1 MEEKNFKVFMVK
13 LLAGGFAGMTNWGF
27 AYP

>member
-1 MEEKNFKVFMVK
+1 MEEKTFKVFMVK
-13 LLAGGFAGMTNWGF
+13 LLAGGLAGMTNWAF

>member
-1 MEEKNFKVFMVK
+1 MEEKTFKVFMIK
-13 LLAGGFAGMTNWGF
+13 LLAGGLAGMTNWGF